1 MNTRTEITG
10 DALYA
15 AQQVRINIGWTA
27 NDCGGETIKTHF
39 VKAASL
45 IEAVRTFNDVRNKG
59 GYGARDQ
66 RKNCGDVLDANGK
79 KIAEVSYN
87 GRVWAI

>member
-1 MNTRTEITG
+1 MTTKTEITG
-10 DALYA
+10 DALAA
-15 AQQVRINIGWTA
+15 AQEVRINIGWTA
-27 NDCGGETIKTHF
+27 NDYGGWTIKSHF
-39 VKAASL
+39 IKAVSL
-45 IEAVRTFNDVRNKG
+45 ADAVAMFNHTRDIG

-66 RKNCGDVLDANGK
+66 CKNCGDILDTNGK